1 MYSVF
6 IPNAST
12 HDAYN
17 VFILLVEVMS
27 GVSLPRYD
35 LYNKDAETEHIRFRG
50 VLSTHHVLR
59 GHVATAMRRINTM
72 VS

>member
-59 GHVATAMRRINTM
+59 GHVATAMTRISTV

>member
-1 MYSVF
+1 MQ
-6 IPNAST
+6 ST

-17 VFILLVEVMS
+17 VFVLLMEVMS
-27 GVSLPRYD
+27 SVSLPRYY
-35 LYNKDAETEHIRFRG
+35 LYNKDAETEHIRLRG
-50 VLSTHHVLR
+50 VLSTHHGLR

>member
-1 MYSVF
+1 MQ
-6 IPNAST
+6 ST

-17 VFILLVEVMS
+17 VFVLLMEVMS
-27 GVSLPRYD
+27 SVSLPRYY

-59 GHVATAMRRINTM
+59 RHVATAMTRMSTM

>member
-35 LYNKDAETEHIRFRG
+35 LYNKDAETEHIRFCG

-59 GHVATAMRRINTM
+59 RHVATAMTRMSTM

>member
-59 GHVATAMRRINTM
+59 RHVATAMTRMSIM